1 MASLDEAYL
10 DFSGTDR
17 LFPVSLFGAAEEIR
31 NDIKGA
37 TGLDCSIGIGP
48 NRMLAKI
55 ASDQAKPRG
64 ILEVRTGWERG
75 FLAGLPLKALPG
87 IGPKTAARWEE
98 KGLTD
103 VWQVQRMTVDALTT
117 LVGRHARELK
127 WRAEGHGGT
136 TLSADRLPRSV
147 SRETTLAR
155 DATDGAALEPLLAL
169 LTARVAAQL
178 RDEGLSARTVTL
190 KLRHADFTTVTRRE
204 TLPAATD
211 LDGELT
217 RSAIALFRTAFRE
230 ARTRRQPVRL
240 IGIAASN
247 LSVGGTV
254 ELFEAPARTR
264 ERELTRAVDRV
275 REKFGFDAVAPAR
288 LVRFARKK
296 GRPETGGE

>member
-1 MASLDEAYL
+1 MTARLMHVDLDAFFVEVCRQRHPELRGIERLIVGGRADGRGVVQSASYGARAFGVRAGMPTAQALRLCPDATVFQGVFAHYREASRAVRDVLLRHSPTVVMASLDEAYL

-136 TLSADRLPRSV
+136 TL
-147 SRETTLAR
+147 
-155 DATDGAALEPLLAL
+155 
-169 LTARVAAQL
+169 
-178 RDEGLSARTVTL
+178 
-190 KLRHADFTTVTRRE
+190 
-204 TLPAATD
+204 
-211 LDGELT
+211 
-217 RSAIALFRTAFRE
+217 
-230 ARTRRQPVRL
+230 
-240 IGIAASN
+240 
-247 LSVGGTV
+247 
-254 ELFEAPARTR
+254 
-264 ERELTRAVDRV
+264 
-275 REKFGFDAVAPAR
+275 
-288 LVRFARKK
+288 
-296 GRPETGGE
+296 

>member
-1 MASLDEAYL
+1 GGGPS
-10 DFSGTDR
+10 TDR
-17 LFPVSLFGAAEEIR
+17 GAPVAPWGGGGPPPGGVWGNRAGSAAPPWGAPPA
-31 NDIKGA
+31 
-37 TGLDCSIGIGP
+37 
-48 NRMLAKI
+48 
-55 ASDQAKPRG
+55 
-64 ILEVRTGWERG
+64 
-75 FLAGLPLKALPG
+75 
-87 IGPKTAARWEE
+87 
-98 KGLTD
+98 
-103 VWQVQRMTVDALTT
+103 
-117 LVGRHARELK
+117 
-127 WRAEGHGGT
+127 
-136 TLSADRLPRSV
+136 
-147 SRETTLAR
+147 
-155 DATDGAALEPLLAL
+155 PLLAL